1 MLFPAKS
8 YSFAA
13 TGSRER
19 MAWLFLLPMLA
30 IMAVV
35 TGFPLLNTL
44 WLAFTDASLTGR
56 GYDWNWSGLE
66 NFYYLIDDE
75 NFRVALGYTLYFT
88 IVSVAIEM
96 LLGVLV
102 ALLLNQE
109 FFGRTLVRA
118 LLILP
123 WALPTIVNAMMWR
136 LIYNPEFGSLNAL
149 LLQFGLIDSYRSWL
163 GVPGTAMNMVILAD
177 VWKNYPLI
185 ALIVLG
191 ALQTIPRDLYEAAAI
206 DGASPW
212 KRFLHITFPGILIP
226 FSVALILRTI
236 EAFKVFDII
245 YVMTRGGPADSTKTV
260 SFFVYQES
268 FSYLRAGSGAAYAVA
283 VTLLSGLLIAVY
295 VVVLRRTERTS

>member
-1 MLFPAKS
+1 MI
-8 YSFAA
+8 AA
-13 TGSRER
+13 SRER

-56 GYDWNWSGLE
+56 GYDWKWSGLE
-66 NFYYLIDDE
+66 NFYYLFDDE

-102 ALLLNQE
+102 ALLLDQE

-149 LLQFGLIDSYRSWL
+149 LLQFGLIESYRSWL

-212 KRFLHITFPGILIP
+212 KRFLHITFPGILVP

-245 YVMTRGGPADSTKTV
+245 YVMTRGGPADTTKTV

-283 VTLLSGLLIAVY
+283 VTLLSGLLIAAY
-295 VVVLRRTERTS
+295 VVVLRRTERAS